1 MTPLVSLLIPV
12 HNAEPYL
19 DAALDSARNQ
29 TYTNLEILC
38 CDDASED
45 GSVQVLEKHAAQD
58 SRIQVFRRS
67 TNGGVVETR
76 NQLLAEARG
85 EFIAWLDA
93 DDLIEPA
100 KIERQLALLAEDP
113 ECGAVGTGVRF
124 VDLDARPIRT
134 ESYPD
139 QPSRQR
145 SDPHICCASVLVRR
159 EAIENSGYFRP
170 MFRKG
175 GEDGDWLLRIADR
188 WSLRN
193 MPEPLYSYRVRSGSV
208 SRSNQGAIRR
218 LGVVA
223 RVAARERRQTGTCP
237 IDAREFL
244 TGSQDEVL
252 ASPKIAPGEKVLAL
266 SLPDPEQNPLV
277 TVAIPFY
284 RAFPFIGE
292 CLESLARQTFQN
304 FEVVIYD
311 DGSQPKLD
319 LAQVPEAQQLSKD
332 RIRLLRGEQN
342 RGPAHG
348 RNQIL
353 DAARGRY
360 VVFQDADDISE
371 PARLWIL
378 IEELFAN
385 PGLIAVGSA
394 LHFVDLRGKLLRPE
408 YYPRQAIT
416 AGGFNGC
423 CASFMYDKSRAPEV
437 RLDEGLVAASEDVEF
452 LLRLEEFGAVWNSK
466 EVLYRYRVNPSSLT
480 AQGDWLEAHTNFM
493 WRVFAK
499 KRGVFEESGL
509 APSHLLDLIFAA
521 DGTQTAELLLTLSY
535 RQWRSRQISARR
547 FVALSRLFPRSAL
560 HILYQHF
567 LLAVSSRSKAL
578 AKAAHRVQVRTIQAL
593 TWALGP
599 PVRFVLRLV
608 KFPAQWIKQHQA
620 PIRVKILDNW
630 GDADE
635 ALALLLPGRKGQW
648 DRVHFSTR
656 GWLFR
661 RPDYVLVL
669 NQPSKPTR
677 LRMSPNRVWFAIG
690 EPPTQSHE
698 ALHLGQASGT
708 TVFTPAHYPSM
719 NANGAT
725 RHYRPAH
732 AMTRTW
738 WVKRT
743 FEELN
748 RTTEVPKSRML
759 SCISSNLTLLAGHRA
774 RLAFVERAR
783 QELPI
788 DLFGRGFREI
798 GDKWSGLAPY
808 RFSLAYENT
817 RAPGYFTEKLMDCL
831 VCLTVP
837 LYVGATDIHDYFPAD
852 SVIVIDPDDPD
863 VFEKIRSL
871 LTVCEYERRLPA
883 LRAAKHLVLNRY
895 NMFVHLADA
904 IMNDRDP
911 AERPR
916 EIELKPVTLDWSL
929 SQ

>member
-19 DAALDSARNQ
+19 DAALESARNQ
-29 TYTNLEILC
+29 TYANLEILC
-38 CDDASED
+38 CDDASSD
-45 GSVQVLEKHAAQD
+45 GSVQVLEKHAALD
-58 SRIQVFRRS
+58 PRVQVFRRT

-93 DDLIEPA
+93 DDLIEPD
-100 KIERQLALLAEDP
+100 KIERQLAFLAADP

-124 VDLDARPIRT
+124 VDLDAHPIRT

-139 QPSRQR
+139 QPLRQR

-159 EAIENSGYFRP
+159 EAIESSGYFRP

-193 MPEPLYSYRVRSGSV
+193 MPEPLYSYRVRAGSV

-223 RVAARERRQTGTCP
+223 RAAARERRQTGTCP

-244 TGSQDEVL
+244 TASQDEVL
-252 ASPKIAPGEKVLAL
+252 ASPKITPGEKVLAL
-266 SLPDPEQNPLV
+266 SLPDPEESPLV

-284 RAFPFIGE
+284 RAYPFIGE

-311 DGSQPKLD
+311 DGSQPALD
-319 LAQVPEAQQLSKD
+319 LAQTAEARQFPED
-332 RIRLLRGEQN
+332 RIKLLRGEQN

-353 DAARGRY
+353 NAARGRY
-360 VVFQDADDISE
+360 VIFQDADDISE
-371 PARLWIL
+371 PPRLWIL
-378 IEELFAN
+378 LEELFAN
-385 PGLIAVGSA
+385 PGVIAIGSA

-423 CASFMYDKSRAPEV
+423 CASFMYDKSRAPEM
-437 RLDEGLVAASEDVEF
+437 RLDEGLVGASEDVEF

-509 APSHLLDLIFAA
+509 APDHLLDLIFAA

-535 RQWRSRQISARR
+535 RQWRSRKISARR
-547 FVALSRLFPRSAL
+547 FAALSRLFPRSAL
-560 HILYQHF
+560 HILHQHF

-578 AKAAHRVQVRTIQAL
+578 AKAANAARVRTIRAL
-593 TWALGP
+593 TWAFGR
-599 PVRFVLRLV
+599 PVRFAVRLV
-608 KFPAQWIKQHQA
+608 KLPAQWIKHRQP
-620 PIRVKILDNW
+620 PIRVRILDNW
-630 GDADE
+630 GDAGE

-648 DRVHFSTR
+648 DRVHFSTS

-690 EPPTQSHE
+690 EPPTRSHE
-698 ALHLGQASGT
+698 PLHLGQANGT

-719 NANGAT
+719 NSNGAV
-725 RHYRPAH
+725 RHYRSSH

-783 QELPI
+783 QELPL

-852 SVIVIDPDDPD
+852 SVVVIDPDDPD

-871 LTVCEYERRLPA
+871 LTECEYERRLPA

-911 AERPR
+911 AEKPR
-916 EIELKPVTLDWSL
+916 DIELKPVTLDWSL
-929 SQ
+929 GQ